1 MMPSINEVALSIESL
16 SKTFGPITVLRG
28 AHLDLVAGQI
38 HGLLGE
44 NGSGKSTL
52 IKVLSG
58 YHEPDLGASVRFWGK
73 PVEFPLRAGA
83 ARALGLSFVHQ
94 DLGLIPELS
103 IVENLFV
110 SEIASGKRTV
120 TRRQMVQATQE
131 ILRRYS
137 IDARPEHPVAVLR
150 LGDRALLAIARAFNE
165 VTAAAGNADMRRV
178 LILDEPTA
186 AMSLDENKDLYRTF
200 AALAKAGHALMLVSH
215 DLDEIMEVTDVVTVL
230 RDGEVVGAVQT
241 ASAMP
246 DEIIRM
252 IIGHNVS
259 KSGRR
264 RAREIGDIRLET
276 RNINSTVLANLSFAV
291 RSGEV
296 VGAAGLVGSG
306 YAEINQTLFGLEG
319 SAAGQISVGGQQI
332 DLKYHTPSDAVRL
345 GMGLVPIERDK
356 SGVSLE
362 LSVTD
367 NLTVQILQP
376 PDGSRRPWLSRVRLK
391 RAAADAVAR
400 YRIKAPALTALLKT
414 LSGGNRQKVLLAKWL
429 ISGKFVLLLDE
440 PTQAVDVGAHEEILN
455 VVDQFARSGG
465 AVLIASEDWDQLA
478 EICDRVLIFAGG
490 SVKAELKGDELSKH
504 AIGEA
509 CYKWGSRLARAG
521 VAQSEA
527 TI

>member
-28 AHLDLVAGQI
+28 AHLALVAGQI

-165 VTAAAGNADMRRV
+165 VTAAAGNAD
-178 LILDEPTA
+178 
-186 AMSLDENKDLYRTF
+186 
-200 AALAKAGHALMLVSH
+200 
-215 DLDEIMEVTDVVTVL
+215 EIMGVTDLVPVL
-230 RDGEVVGAVQT
+230 RGGEVVGAVQT

-264 RAREIGDIRLET
+264 
-276 RNINSTVLANLSFAV
+276 
-291 RSGEV
+291 
-296 VGAAGLVGSG
+296 
-306 YAEINQTLFGLEG
+306 
-319 SAAGQISVGGQQI
+319 
-332 DLKYHTPSDAVRL
+332 
-345 GMGLVPIERDK
+345 
-356 SGVSLE
+356 
-362 LSVTD
+362 
-367 NLTVQILQP
+367 
-376 PDGSRRPWLSRVRLK
+376 
-391 RAAADAVAR
+391 
-400 YRIKAPALTALLKT
+400 
-414 LSGGNRQKVLLAKWL
+414 
-429 ISGKFVLLLDE
+429 
-440 PTQAVDVGAHEEILN
+440 
-455 VVDQFARSGG
+455 
-465 AVLIASEDWDQLA
+465 
-478 EICDRVLIFAGG
+478 
-490 SVKAELKGDELSKH
+490 
-504 AIGEA
+504 
-509 CYKWGSRLARAG
+509 
-521 VAQSEA
+521 
-527 TI
+527 